1 MSRKNKQKDRNA
13 GSAGAPERRV
23 TETVHVAGDDREPVT
38 ENRPVPVL
46 LIALLVALL
55 FWGDMYVM
63 RNGGDVGGEAGA
75 FPAKVFDPYKT
86 HAAIPKAGG
95 GAALGRKMYEQNCSI
110 CHQPGGTGVPG
121 QFPPLAGSDWV
132 LEEGPNRIIKL
143 ILNCIQGPITVS
155 GQQFNNSMVPW
166 RDTMTDEQIA
176 AVATYIRSTWGNK
189 APPVKPEDVKAQRE
203 ATAGR
208 STAWSPAELMAQPTK

>member
-1 MSRKNKQKDRNA
+1 MSRKNKQQGRNA
-13 GSAGAPERRV
+13 GSSGAPERRV
-23 TETVHVAGDDREPVT
+23 TEAVHVAGDEREPMA

-55 FWGDMYVM
+55 FWGDMYIM

-75 FPAKVFDPYKT
+75 FPAKVFDPYKSY
-86 HAAIPKAGG
+86 AAIPKADAGS
-95 GAALGRKMYEQNCSI
+95 ALGQKMYAQNCSV
-110 CHQPGGTGVPG
+110 CHQPGGTGLPG

-143 ILNCIQGPITVS
+143 ILNGIQGPITVN

-189 APPVKPEDVKAQRE
+189 APPVKTEEVTAQRE

-208 STAWSPAELMAQPTK
+208 STAWSAAELLAQPTK

>member
-1 MSRKNKQKDRNA
+1 MSRKNRQQDRKA
-13 GSAGAPERRV
+13 GSVGAPERRV
-23 TETVHVAGDDREPVT
+23 TEAVHVAGDEREPVT

-86 HAAIPKAGG
+86 YAAIPKPGG
-95 GAALGRKMYEQNCSI
+95 SQIGAKMYAQNCSI
-110 CHQPGGTGVPG
+110 CHQPGGTGTPG
-121 QFPPLAGSDWV
+121 QFPPLAGSDWA
-132 LEEGPNRIIKL
+132 LEEGPNRVIKL
-143 ILNCIQGPITVS
+143 ILNGIQGPITVN
-155 GQQFNNSMVPW
+155 GQPFNNAMPPW
-166 RDTMTDEQIA
+166 RDIMNDEQIA

-189 APPVKPEDVKAQRE
+189 APPVKPEEVKAQRD
-203 ATAGR
+203 ATASR
-208 STAWSPAELMAQPTK
+208 STAWSPAELMTQPTK

>member
-1 MSRKNKQKDRNA
+1 MSRKNREQGRNA

-23 TETVHVAGDDREPVT
+23 TEAVHVAGDEREPVT

-46 LIALLVALL
+46 LVALLVALL
-55 FWGDMYVM
+55 FWGDMYIM

-75 FPAKVFDPYKT
+75 FPATVFDPYKT
-86 HAAIPKAGG
+86 YAAIPKADG
-95 GAALGRKMYEQNCSI
+95 GAAIGAKMYAQNCSI
-110 CHQPGGTGVPG
+110 CHQPGGAGVPG

-132 LEEGPNRIIKL
+132 LEEGPNRILKL
-143 ILNCIQGPITVS
+143 ILNGVQGPITVN
-155 GQQFNNSMVPW
+155 GQAFNNAMPPW
-166 RDTMTDEQIA
+166 RDIMSDEQIA

-189 APPVKPEDVKAQRE
+189 AAPVKPEEVKAQRD

-208 STAWSPAELMAQPTK
+208 STAWSPAELLTQPTK

>member
-1 MSRKNKQKDRNA
+1 MSRKYKQQDRKA

-23 TETVHVAGDDREPVT
+23 TEAVHVAGDEREPVT

-86 HAAIPKAGG
+86 YAAIPQPGG
-95 GAALGRKMYEQNCSI
+95 SQIGAKMYAQNCSI
-110 CHQPGGTGVPG
+110 CHQPNGMGTPG
-121 QFPPLAGSDWV
+121 QFPPLAGSDWA

-143 ILNCIQGPITVS
+143 ILNGIQGPITVN
-155 GQQFNNSMVPW
+155 GQPFNNAMPPW
-166 RDTMTDEQIA
+166 RDIMTDEQIA

-189 APPVKPEDVKAQRE
+189 ASPVKPEEVKAQRD
-203 ATAGR
+203 ASASRT
-208 STAWSPAELMAQPTK
+208 TAWSPAELMAEPTK